1 MHFTDLLI
9 WFLWLAAAA
18 IVLAAVLW
26 LVLKWIV
33 FRIAERVAA
42 MTEARLAATV
52 QYGLSRAHVEIGGVA
67 DQARRARYL
76 AQIDRFAWLMD
87 SLIPLP
93 LVGGVGLDPFVGLI
107 PVVGDALGFILASFV
122 VVRAAQLG
130 VPRDL
135 LSRLL
140 AIQVNDLLLG
150 SLPVVGDVFDAVY
163 PANQKCAKLIH
174 DHLGS
179 QR

>member
-1 MHFTDLLI
+1 MSNTAEQTIELEVPLL
-9 WFLWLAAAA
+9 LPGVEAEDDACLRRLEAALENQA
-18 IVLAAVLW
+18 
-26 LVLKWIV
+26 
-33 FRIAERVAA
+33 
-42 MTEARLAATV
+42 
-52 QYGLSRAHVEIGGVA
+52 GLTRAHVEIGGVA
-67 DQARRARYL
+67 DRDRRARYL
-76 AQIDRFAWLMD
+76 AQIDRFAWIMD

-93 LVGGVGLDPFVGLI
+93 LVGGVGLDPFVGLV
-107 PVVGDALGFILASFV
+107 PVVGDALGFVLASFV

-130 VPRDL
+130 VPREL

-174 DHLGS
+174 EHLAS